1 MAYSHEVTSGMKAQP
16 KDSSTTSNSGKDS
29 APSITWIS
37 SQETRV
43 MNHTTT
49 SDSSQEQEEKK
60 AMSNDVDLIGLRGR
74 R

>member
-1 MAYSHEVTSGMKAQP
+1 MAYSHEVTL
-16 KDSSTTSNSGKDS
+16 DSTTTGSKDP

>member
-1 MAYSHEVTSGMKAQP
+1 MKAQP

-37 SQETRV
+37 SQETRIV
-43 MNHTTT
+43 NQTTI
-49 SDSSQEQEEKK
+49 SDSSQEQERDKT
-60 AMSNDVDLIGLRGR
+60 MSNDVDLIRLRGR